1 MRKIVFISSLL
12 VSFSANAQ
20 DDLLNMLAEDNEPML
35 AEDNEPMYVSYL
47 FKGTKVVN
55 GQSVELPAK
64 GVLQFNI
71 QHRFGTLN
79 SGLYNFY
86 GLDNAQ
92 VRLSFDYGIKDGLA
106 VSIGRSSYLKTVDA
120 NSKIRLKRQVKDGF
134 PLTIVINSAIYLKQ
148 WQYAQAQQ
156 EDFLFTNQLSYT
168 NQILL
173 ARKINRD
180 LTLQL
185 SPTIVHNNLVEIKDE
200 PNDKY
205 SLGIGGRQKLTKRIS
220 LNAEYFYQLNDKIN
234 NNVLSLGFD
243 IETGG
248 HIFQLHL
255 SNSSAMIDPEF
266 ITQTT
271 GEWLKGDIYFGF
283 NISRVFTLHK

>member
-1 MRKIVFISSLL
+1 MRFLVVINFLL
-12 VSFSANAQ
+12 VSTFAFAQ
-20 DDLLNMLAEDNEPML
+20 DDLFNLLLGDEDPI
-35 AEDNEPMYVSYL
+35 YVSYL

-71 QHRFGTLN
+71 QHRFGPLN
-79 SGLYNFY
+79 SGVYNLY
-86 GLDNAQ
+86 GLDFSQ
-92 VRLSFDYGIKDGLA
+92 VRLSFDYGLKDWLA
-106 VSIGRSSYLKTVDA
+106 VSLGRSSYLKILDINA
-120 NSKIRLKRQVKDGF
+120 KIRLKRQVKNGF
-134 PLTIVINSAIYLKQ
+134 PFIVVVNSAAYLEQ
-148 WQYAQAQQ
+148 WQYIKD
-156 EDFLFTNQLSYT
+156 EENDLVFTNQLSYI

-173 ARKINRD
+173 ARKMNRN
-180 LTLQL
+180 LTLQF
-185 SPTIVHNNLVEIKDE
+185 SPTIVHYNLVEIQNE
-200 PNDKY
+200 SHDKY
-205 SLGIGGRQKLTKRIS
+205 ALGIGGRQKLTKRIS
-220 LNAEYFYQLNDKIN
+220 LNAEYFIQLNDKRR

-255 SNSSAMIDPEF
+255 SSSPSMIDPEF

-283 NISRVFTLHK
+283 NISRVFTLHN